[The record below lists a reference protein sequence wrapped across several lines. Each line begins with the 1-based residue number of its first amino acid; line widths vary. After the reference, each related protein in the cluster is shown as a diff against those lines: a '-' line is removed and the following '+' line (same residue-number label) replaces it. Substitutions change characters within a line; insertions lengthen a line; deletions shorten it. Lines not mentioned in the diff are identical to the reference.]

1 MVLIMTVN
9 PGFGGQKFI
18 PEGLEKIKK
27 LRKMIEDRGLN
38 TDIQVDGG
46 INEETVSQAVEAGA
60 NILVAGSA
68 IFGQPNIKEALQNL
82 KQRVK

>member
-1 MVLIMTVN
+1 
-9 PGFGGQKFI
+9 
-18 PEGLEKIKK
+18 
-27 LRKMIEDRGLN
+27 MIEDRGLN

-68 IFGQPNIKEALQNL
+68 IFGQQTL
-82 KQRVK
+82 KKPYKI